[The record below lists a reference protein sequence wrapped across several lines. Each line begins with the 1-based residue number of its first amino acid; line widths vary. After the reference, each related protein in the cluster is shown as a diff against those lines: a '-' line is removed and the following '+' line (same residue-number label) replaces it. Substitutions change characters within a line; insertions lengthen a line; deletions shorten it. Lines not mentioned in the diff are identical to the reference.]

1 MRRLLILAAFSATGC
16 TGHPRAPKSADSTA
30 AAPPAIRTNRTMY
43 VARGTSEGKTWKIE
57 IYEDGIRLTDSSRPA
72 VVFPPGRVD
81 GNDSASIWTAKRQ
94 GTAPNTLNLALIR
107 MNCSDGHS
115 DTVFPYKAAV
125 ILDGAQRMGCA
136 TGGPPR
142 PAPRA
147 GGAAPH
153 QP

>member
-1 MRRLLILAAFSATGC
+1 MRRLLILATVATAC
-16 TGHPRAPKSADSTA
+16 SGHPRATKSADTTA
-30 AAPPAIRTNRTMY
+30 AAQPGTSTSRTMY
-43 VARGTSEGKTWKIE
+43 VARGTSEGKSWKIE
-57 IYEDGIRLTDSSRPA
+57 IYEDGIRLTDASRPA
-72 VVFPPGRVD
+72 IVFPPGRVD

-94 GTAPNTLNLALIR
+94 GSAPNALNLALLR
-107 MNCSDGHS
+107 MTCSDGHS
-115 DTVFPYKAAV
+115 DTVFPYRAAV